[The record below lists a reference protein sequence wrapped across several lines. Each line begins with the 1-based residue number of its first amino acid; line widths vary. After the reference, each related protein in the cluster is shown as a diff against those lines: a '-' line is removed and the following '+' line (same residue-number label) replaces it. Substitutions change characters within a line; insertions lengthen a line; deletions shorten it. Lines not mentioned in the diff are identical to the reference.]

1 MNLQTI
7 LGPGEQAPDFD
18 LGGADGGRYV
28 LAEALQDGPVLL
40 TFFQLDC
47 QACQGSFLAWDAAAE
62 AYAGE
67 HFNLWAVSLDP
78 QRDAAQFWEKSGVSF
93 PVLFDDGGSVEA
105 YRLVSTPTHVLVG
118 TDGRVIASHD
128 AFDRAAWNAMLE
140 RVAADLGVEPIEL
153 GPEAGDFRP
162 GCTIHH

>member
-7 LGPGEQAPDFD
+7 LGPGEQAPDIN
-18 LGGADGGRYV
+18 LAGADGDQYALGR
-28 LAEALQDGPVLL
+28 ALQDGPVLL

-67 HFNLWAVSLDP
+67 RFRLWAVSLDA

-128 AFDRAAWNAMLE
+128 AFDRASWNAILA
-140 RVAADLGVEPIEL
+140 RVAADLGVAPIEL

>member
-1 MNLQTI
+1 MNLRSI
-7 LGPGEQAPDFD
+7 LGPGEQAPGFD
-18 LGGADGGRYV
+18 LAGADGERHV
-28 LAEALQDGPVLL
+28 LSRALRHGPVLL

-62 AYAGE
+62 AYAGDR
-67 HFNLWAVSLDP
+67 FQLWAVSLDAE
-78 QRDAAQFWEKSGVSF
+78 RDGAQFWEKSGVSV
-93 PVLFDDGGSVEA
+93 PVLFDDGRSVEA

-118 TDGRVIASHD
+118 TDGEVVASYD
-128 AFDRAAWNAMLE
+128 AFDRASWNTMLA
-140 RVAADLGVEPIEL
+140 RVAADLGVAPIEL

>member
-1 MNLQTI
+1 MNLRSI

-18 LGGADGGRYV
+18 LAGADGERHVLGR
-28 LAEALQDGPVLL
+28 ALQHGPVLL

-62 AYAGE
+62 AYAGDR
-67 HFNLWAVSLDP
+67 FQLWAVSLDAE
-78 QRDAAQFWEKSGVSF
+78 RDAGQFWEKSGVSF
-93 PVLFDDGGSVEA
+93 PVLFDDGRSVQA

-118 TDGRVIASHD
+118 TDGGVVASYD
-128 AFDRAAWNAMLE
+128 AFDRASWNTMLA
-140 RVAADLGVEPIEL
+140 RVAADLGVAPIEL